1 MKRSCAMKRLH
12 FGVISLALAATL
24 QSVVAQEIPK
34 SIATPAQVQSSIGT
48 LEYKDG
54 APSTA
59 TVAKVYDNLDL
70 MHGVE
75 AFVNAYQGASTAAIV
90 KGFND
95 AGIPNN
101 SVLIFSQLMDSK
113 SLFLTANADT
123 VYFWTIIDVSKGPVV
138 VETPPLCLGVID
150 DMWWQW
156 VTDVGLPGPDRGE
169 GGKFLFLPPGYKGE
183 VPDSGYIVEK
193 VRTTR
198 LQFLGREFL
207 VDNDPSRPVELI
219 KKTLKIYPYQPG
231 GYGTSIATGLEGKVP
246 LLRSPNGQL
255 DWAFLRPQPP
265 AKFVEGSGKVMN
277 TIPPSDFSYFEMIND
292 LIQSEPADALD
303 PEIMGSLAAI
313 GSATGRTLNWRA
325 RASEDFAYY
334 PGSAWIN
341 MLFVGGYQF
350 ETPPPQVS
358 STGVITPYPPT
369 GARTLD
375 SRTAMFY
382 YATGI
387 TPAMCMRL
395 TEIGSQYLGAFTDSK
410 GEYLDGSKT
419 YKITLPPNIPAAK
432 FWSFTVYDNQ
442 TRSMLDTPQ
451 RFPRAGSQ
459 SYPTPAAVANPDG
472 STTVYF
478 GPTKPAGVKDGN
490 WIQTVPSKGWNT
502 LLRFYS
508 PLEPFFTKTWRPGEF
523 ELVK

>member
-1 MKRSCAMKRLH
+1 M
-12 FGVISLALAATL
+12 
-24 QSVVAQEIPK
+24 E
-34 SIATPAQVQSSIGT
+34 
-48 LEYKDG
+48 
-54 APSTA
+54 
-59 TVAKVYDNLDL
+59 
-70 MHGVE
+70 
-75 AFVNAYQGASTAAIV
+75 
-90 KGFND
+90 
-95 AGIPNN
+95 
-101 SVLIFSQLMDSK
+101 
-113 SLFLTANADT
+113 
-123 VYFWTIIDVSKGPVV
+123 
-138 VETPPLCLGVID
+138 
-150 DMWWQW
+150 
-156 VTDVGLPGPDRGE
+156 
-169 GGKFLFLPPGYKGE
+169 
-183 VPDSGYIVEK
+183 
-193 VRTTR
+193 
-198 LQFLGREFL
+198 L
-207 VDNDPSRPVELI
+207 V
-219 KKTLKIYPYQPG
+219 KKTMKIYPYEPG
-231 GYGTSIATGLEGKVP
+231 GYGTSIATGLDGKVP
-246 LLRSPNGQL
+246 LLRSPDGKL

-277 TIPPSDFSYFEMIND
+277 TIPPSDYSYFEMMNEVV
-292 LIQSEPADALD
+292 QREPAD
-303 PEIMGSLAAI
+303 SLGPRNPGFA
-313 GSATGRTLNWRA
+313 SGRRHREGQAVQPRCQDEKDSDRRCGDRLCHGTDLKLARA
-325 RASEDFAYY
+325 RLRRFRLLSWFCVDQHALRGRL
-334 PGSAWIN
+334 PI
-341 MLFVGGYQF
+341 

-419 YKITLPPNIPAAK
+419 YKITLPANIPAAK

-472 STTVYF
+472 STMVYF

-490 WIQTVPSKGWNT
+490 WIQTVPGKGWNT

-508 PLEPFFTKTWRPGEF
+508 RLEPFFSKTWRPGEF

>member
-70 MHGVE
+70 MHGVD
-75 AFVNAYQGASTAAIV
+75 AFVNAYQGASTAASG

-169 GGKFLFLPPGYKGE
+169 GGKYLFLPPDYKGD
-183 VPDSGYIVEK
+183 VPDSGYIVKK

-207 VDNDPSRPVELI
+207 ENNDPSRPVELI

-277 TIPPSDFSYFEMIND
+277 TIPPSDYSYFETINE
-292 LIQSEPADALD
+292 LVQQEPADAMD

-313 GSATGRTLNWRA
+313 GIVKGKPFAPDARMKKILTDAAAIGAATGRTLNWHSRD
-325 RASEDFAYY
+325 SEGFYYY
-334 PGSAWIN
+334 PNSAWMN
-341 MLFVGGYQF
+341 MLFVGGYNF

-358 STGVITPYPPT
+358 PTGVITPFPHT

-395 TEIGSQYLGAFTDSK
+395 TEIGSQ
-410 GEYLDGSKT
+410 
-419 YKITLPPNIPAAK
+419 
-432 FWSFTVYDNQ
+432 
-442 TRSMLDTPQ
+442 RS
-451 RFPRAGSQ
+451 
-459 SYPTPAAVANPDG
+459 
-472 STTVYF
+472 
-478 GPTKPAGVKDGN
+478 
-490 WIQTVPSKGWNT
+490 
-502 LLRFYS
+502 
-508 PLEPFFTKTWRPGEF
+508 
-523 ELVK
+523 